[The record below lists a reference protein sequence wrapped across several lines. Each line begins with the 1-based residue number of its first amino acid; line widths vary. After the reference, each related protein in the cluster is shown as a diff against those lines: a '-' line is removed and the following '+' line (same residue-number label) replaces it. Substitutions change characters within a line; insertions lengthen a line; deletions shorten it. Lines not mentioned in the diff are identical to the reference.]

1 MIRTRLTA
9 LVALLVML
17 TSECARA
24 DQHTGGVP
32 ALDSRPGAPYT
43 LYLNVSGFNYDGS
56 WSGAELGLP
65 GSTPSLGDVPDNGTF
80 DAAQVAEIKN
90 IWSRMAQS
98 YIGFNVNVTTID
110 PAVAAGQAATDT
122 ARQAY
127 YDATPNLMH
136 MVIGSQVRGGSYISG
151 TNPLGKW
158 YSTSAD
164 GVSGLGVIAGTAASP
179 GNHTNWMFTEDQQ
192 GAGFINGDYIGAI
205 AAHENAHAMSLSH
218 QGDYTGNTVV
228 NVYSSGDEVG
238 TTTTPGTYVPIIGNA
253 SDRQRVTW
261 RVGDTSQDTQT
272 VVNDVQR
279 MLAQNTVANGG
290 PGAADLHLINDGI
303 GHTLLTA
310 TPLPLVG
317 GVIDVTSSLSK
328 GVIVPLSETDPNPI
342 GAGNYTQ
349 DWFSFFSDGGDAIN
363 LTVTNSTSFLTPGV
377 ADGVGTLR
385 STVSI
390 YNSLGSLIGSGV
402 EDASTLLVNY
412 SSVLGP
418 GAYYAQINS
427 YGGHEQISPMF
438 NAAQYFDMGAFFLT
452 GSGFD
457 LVPEPTT
464 LVLVGLAMVSIH
476 VRRRSR

>member
-1 MIRTRLTA
+1 MIRTRLMALAATLVIITA
-9 LVALLVML
+9 ACAL
-17 TSECARA
+17 A

-43 LYLNVSGFNYDGS
+43 LYLNVNGFNYNGS

-65 GSTPSLGDVPDNGTF
+65 GSTPSVGDVPDNGTF

-98 YIGFNVNVTTID
+98 YVGFNVNVTTVD
-110 PAVAAGQAATDT
+110 PAIAAGQAATDA

-127 YDATPNLMH
+127 YDATPNTMH

-158 YSTSAD
+158 YSTGAD
-164 GVSGLGVIAGTAASP
+164 GVSGLGVIAGVAANP

-192 GAGFINGDYIGAI
+192 GVGFINGDYIGAI

-218 QGDYTGNTVV
+218 QGDWTGNTNV
-228 NVYSSGDEVG
+228 NEYTNGDEVG
-238 TTTTPGTYVPIIGNA
+238 TTTTPGTYVAIIGNA
-253 SDRQRVTW
+253 SDRQRVAW

-290 PGAADLHLINDGI
+290 PGAADLHLIDDGI
-303 GHTLLTA
+303 GHTRPTA
-310 TPLPLVG
+310 TQLPLVG
-317 GVIDVTSSLSK
+317 SVIDVASNLSK
-328 GVIVPLSETDPNPI
+328 GVIVPVSEANPNPI
-342 GAGNYTQ
+342 GAANYTQ
-349 DWFSFFSDGGDAIN
+349 DWFSFFTNGGDAIN

-385 STVSI
+385 STLSI
-390 YNSLGSLIGSGV
+390 YDSLGSLVSSGV

-412 SSVLGP
+412 SSLLGA
-418 GAYYAQINS
+418 GTYYAQINS
-427 YGGHEQISPMF
+427 FGGHEQISPMF
-438 NAAQYFDMGAFFLT
+438 NAAQYYDMGAFFLT

-457 LVPEPTT
+457 TVPEPATF
-464 LVLVGLAMVSIH
+464 VLFALAIVSIH
-476 VRRRSR
+476 IQRRNR